1 MTSSS
6 IRETKRGGGGGGGV
20 GVKTRLD
27 YRAREAVFQVRGPL
41 DSSAWGSGK
50 RGREWYESFSVSWH
64 LPVFMQ
70 RFHLMH
76 VMKTLMASAKY
87 FW

>member
-6 IRETKRGGGGGGGV
+6 IRETKRGGGAGVV
-20 GVKTRLD
+20 GVKIRLD

-50 RGREWYESFSVSWH
+50 GGREWYESFSVSWH